1 MVSQLTTGVC
11 LASLTGPPP
20 YHPMAIL
27 KAVMENRS
35 NTGQLVMKALERNAP
50 RLASQQTVNLN
61 LDKASLEWLEDEIRI
76 GDQTLPKV
84 N

>member
-1 MVSQLTTGVC
+1 
-11 LASLTGPPP
+11 
-20 YHPMAIL
+20 MAIL